1 VSVVW
6 VGKAVVL
13 AIHEEQLAEHGGP
26 LGLRDDGLPESA
38 LARPRHLLAYGQP
51 SIADLAAAY
60 AFGIV
65 RNHPFVDGNKRV
77 ALVVTELFLDL
88 NGHELLA
95 DDTDCVLTWR
105 ALADG
110 ELPERDLST
119 WISERLA

>member
-1 VSVVW
+1 MVVW
-6 VGKAVVL
+6 IDKAVVL

-26 LGLRDDGLPESA
+26 LGLRDDGLLESA

-88 NGHELLA
+88 NRYELLA
-95 DDTDCVLTWR
+95 DDAECVLTWR
-105 ALADG
+105 ALAEG
-110 ELPERDLST
+110 EMSERELSI
-119 WISERLA
+119 WISDRLE

>member
-1 VSVVW
+1 
-6 VGKAVVL
+6 
-13 AIHEEQLAEHGGP
+13 
-26 LGLRDDGLPESA
+26 
-38 LARPRHLLAYGQP
+38 LAYGQP